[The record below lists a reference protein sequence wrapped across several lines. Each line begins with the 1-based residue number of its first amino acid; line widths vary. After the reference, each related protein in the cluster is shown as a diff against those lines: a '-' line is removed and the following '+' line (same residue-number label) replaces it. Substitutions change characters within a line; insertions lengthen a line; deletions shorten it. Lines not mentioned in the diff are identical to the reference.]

1 MSLNPKQ
8 FTEVYRGFSGVSP
21 ETLDTGRLGR
31 HWTTNKQVAE
41 SFANDTTPEDEP
53 STVVVAHV
61 RNKHIIP
68 RDTEEWSNEAENY
81 GALWEDAER
90 EVTVRPGSRMHV
102 MAIYHY
108 PDANSPEESTRR
120 GDMSF
125 GQLRKYRA

>member
-1 MSLNPKQ
+1 MGNQ

-21 ETLDTGRLGR
+21 DTLNTGRLGR
-31 HWTTNKQVAE
+31 HWTTNKRVAE

-68 RDTEEWSNEAENY
+68 TGTEEWSNEAEKY
-81 GALWEDAER
+81 GAEDWDSPES
-90 EVTVRPGSRMHV
+90 ELTIRPGSRMHV
-102 MAIYHY
+102 MSIDHS
-108 PDANSPEESTRR
+108 PDATSQVESIRR
-120 GDMSF
+120 EDMSF